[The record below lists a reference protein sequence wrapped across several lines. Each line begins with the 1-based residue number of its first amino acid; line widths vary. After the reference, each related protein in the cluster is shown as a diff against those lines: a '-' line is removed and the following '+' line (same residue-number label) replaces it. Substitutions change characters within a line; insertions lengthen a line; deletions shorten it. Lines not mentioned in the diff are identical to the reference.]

1 LDRDFENH
9 NRSLERNLPQAH
21 QPQLVPTVNI
31 MLNIRMI
38 IASTLRVM
46 LALANTIPDANQGAS
61 NDDDD
66 FWAKKPMHT
75 TDLMAGKARTAI
87 KSSATHTQLPRPTSI
102 TRTLYEEMN
111 EL

>member
-1 LDRDFENH
+1 
-9 NRSLERNLPQAH
+9 
-21 QPQLVPTVNI
+21 
-31 MLNIRMI
+31 MLNIRVV
-38 IASTLRVM
+38 IASTLLAM
-46 LALANTIPDANQGAS
+46 LALANAIPHLYQDAI

-87 KSSATHTQLPRPTSI
+87 QPSATHTQLPSTTASI
-102 TRTLYEEMN
+102 GTPYEGTN